1 MATSVEILTGAA
13 SGTAKVALQA
23 MREAVTADGDHL
35 IESATYRGG
44 ADWLVI
50 WGAARHNEARQQQLK
65 AGRRALM
72 WDLGYIQ
79 RKKLTGYLRMAIDTD
94 HPQAWLDRTPDDAKR
109 LDALDVHLRNDANPT
124 GPIILVGLGYQ
135 SRAYLGCPDWERR
148 ALDAL
153 RLEFP
158 GRAIIHRPKGQRDTT
173 RLPFCTRDWETPIAD
188 LIKGSSLVVCRH
200 SNCAVDA
207 VIAGVPFRAQD
218 GAAMWLSGKPYTVDN
233 RQQFLRRL
241 AWWQWKPEEMGQAWK
256 FVKEITRS

>member
-1 MATSVEILTGAA
+1 MAVSVEILSKGGSATSQA
-13 SGTAKVALQA
+13 VLHA
-23 MREAVTADGDHL
+23 MRDAVRAAGDTV

-44 ADWLVI
+44 ADWLVV
-50 WGAARHNEARQQQLK
+50 WGMARHDAERQQQVK
-65 AGRRALM
+65 AGRRTLL

-79 RKKLTGYLRMAIDTD
+79 RKKVTGHVRMSIDTD
-94 HPQAWLDRTPDDAKR
+94 HPQAWLDRTPDDPKR
-109 LDALDVHLRNDANPT
+109 LEVLDVHLRNDADPS

-135 SRAYLGCPDWERR
+135 SRAYLGCPDWEHR

-153 RLEFP
+153 RREFP

-233 RQQFLRRL
+233 RLQFLRRL